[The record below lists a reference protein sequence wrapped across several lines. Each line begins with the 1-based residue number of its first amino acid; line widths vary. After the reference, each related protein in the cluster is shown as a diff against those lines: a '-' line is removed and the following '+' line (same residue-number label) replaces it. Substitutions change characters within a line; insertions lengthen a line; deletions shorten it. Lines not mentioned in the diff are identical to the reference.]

1 MDNLFLVTGVPIF
14 LAAGGKED
22 GNDKNYHNR
31 GDDNI
36 G

>member
-1 MDNLFLVTGVPIF
+1 MASSFLVTGVSIF
-14 LAAGGKED
+14 FAAGGKEN

-31 GDDNI
+31 SDDKI